1 MSKFKVYRVIEERV
15 KHKDPVFY
23 IEKYH
28 WLWKW
33 RKLTERHWTSSG
45 DSTYVKSFPSNLK
58 AHQYIETNFMKP
70 EIIHHLSYYI
80 AK

>member
-1 MSKFKVYRVIEERV
+1 MSKFKIYRVIEERV
-15 KHKDPVFY
+15 KHRDPVFY

-33 RKLTERHWTSSG
+33 RKLTTEYIDEFGSSI
-45 DSTYVKSFPSNLK
+45 YLISFPSNLK

-70 EIIHHLSYYI
+70 EIIHHLSYHI